1 MDDSS
6 QALSGQLGAILN
18 DPQSMERIRSL
29 AASLGLGENP
39 PAPAPAPAPA
49 VPLQGMDP
57 NLLQT
62 VSRLMPLF
70 SRLKQED
77 DSTRLLHAL
86 RPLLSPARQR
96 KIDEA
101 VRILQLM
108 RLLPQLKQSGI
119 LTSLLG
125 S

>member
-29 AASLGLGENP
+29 AASLGLGDSPPAPAP

-62 VSRLMPLF
+62 VSRLM
-70 SRLKQED
+70 
-77 DSTRLLHAL
+77 HAL